1 MMCHLV
7 MACGVVLPVFSTG
20 MAAIV
25 VAALCVGGTF
35 MVITMLS
42 IQEVR
47 AVAGA
52 QVVQLTAAMTGAFA
66 LGQIL
71 GPVIAS
77 LLLDAGLGFSSGLL
91 AAGAVLAVSA
101 ALLWRASPRVAA

>member
-1 MMCHLV
+1 MVCHLV
-7 MACGVVLPVFSTG
+7 MACGVVLPVFSAG

-47 AVAGA
+47 AVEPGH
-52 QVVQLTAAMTGAFA
+52 VVQLTAAMTASFA
-66 LGQIL
+66 TGQIL
-71 GPVIAS
+71 GPLVAS
-77 LLLDAGLGFSSGLL
+77 ALLGAGFEFSSGLL
-91 AAGAVLAVSA
+91 VAGMALTVSA
-101 ALLWRASPRVAA
+101 IALSTGPGRRAA